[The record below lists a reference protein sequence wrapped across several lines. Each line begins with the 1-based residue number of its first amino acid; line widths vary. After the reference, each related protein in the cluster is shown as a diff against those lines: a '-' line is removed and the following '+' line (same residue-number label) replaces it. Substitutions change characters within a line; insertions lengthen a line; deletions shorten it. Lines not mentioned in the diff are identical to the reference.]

1 MYHSDLKVEGSE
13 TRTQSS
19 GMRAPRLLLVRYY
32 LKLQKRVFSVRK
44 KSHFTDLISA
54 SFALRDIALISSS
67 RFKAIL
73 RVAWISWYTMLT
85 GRRLRV

>member
-19 GMRAPRLLLVRYY
+19 EMRAPRLLLVRYY

-44 KSHFTDLISA
+44 KSHFTDSISS
-54 SFALRDIALISSS
+54 SFTFRDIALIFNS
-67 RFKAIL
+67 RFKAKL
-73 RVAWISWYTMLT
+73 LVAWSS
-85 GRRLRV
+85 